1 MSDTILQVVGSD
13 QVLIVSDPYLSP
25 TIFEVQ
31 SQGPAGPTGPTG
43 PQGIQ
48 GELGPSGSLNIGG
61 YAIAITTPQNNDAL
75 MFSSNTWVNTP
86 QTSISDGGN
95 F

>member
-1 MSDTILQVVGSD
+1 MSDTVLEVVGSD
-13 QVLIVSDPYLSP
+13 QILIVSDPAISP
-25 TIFEVQ
+25 TIVEVQ
-31 SQGPAGPTGPTG
+31 SQGPMGPTGPQG
-43 PQGIQ
+43 IQGIQ

-61 YAIAITTPQNNDAL
+61 YAISITTPQNNDAL